1 MRSRVRGLGGAGAH
15 GGWLRT
21 GTAINWHLRVGGGAI
36 PSSSSSACALAVR
49 QSVMLSRI
57 LGIRCAS
64 GSWEFPANDGIQ
76 CGLHRV
82 DTVPAFKPPV
92 ENPKSSGPINL
103 DISHF
108 FTYTVHSTP
117 TSGILA
123 PVRRFFRI
131 RERFF
136 LARAKSGLL
145 LPASAPS
152 ITIFKPQNDVG
163 INSAKQLHPAIWAPL
178 TWRNPSRLSDECGA
192 LYLISG
198 DAIEHVCL
206 SPLGGGSI
214 CHLQYHLKW
223 MQPWFPGLLASAQIQ
238 RRME

>member
-108 FTYTVHSTP
+108 FTYTVHQ
-117 TSGILA
+117 
-123 PVRRFFRI
+123 
-131 RERFF
+131 
-136 LARAKSGLL
+136 RAASSPQFADSSGLESASF
-145 LPASAPS
+145 LPAPS
-152 ITIFKPQNDVG
+152 PGYSCPQ
-163 INSAKQLHPAIWAPL
+163 A
-178 TWRNPSRLSDECGA
+178 RRPSQSPNRKTMLGST
-192 LYLISG
+192 LQSSFTPPSG
-198 DAIEHVCL
+198 L
-206 SPLGGGSI
+206 
-214 CHLQYHLKW
+214 
-223 MQPWFPGLLASAQIQ
+223 
-238 RRME
+238 R

>member
-1 MRSRVRGLGGAGAH
+1 MARGSGFRADLIAALEGFDEALRHARLRGPARGLAAVCWELRGGLDAPLPHMRSRVRGLGGAGAH

-103 DISHF
+103 NISHF
-108 FTYTVHSTP
+108 FTYTVHQRAASSP
-117 TSGILA
+117 QFADSSG
-123 PVRRFFRI
+123 
-131 RERFF
+131 
-136 LARAKSGLL
+136 
-145 LPASAPS
+145 
-152 ITIFKPQNDVG
+152 
-163 INSAKQLHPAIWAPL
+163 
-178 TWRNPSRLSDECGA
+178 
-192 LYLISG
+192 
-198 DAIEHVCL
+198 
-206 SPLGGGSI
+206 
-214 CHLQYHLKW
+214 
-223 MQPWFPGLLASAQIQ
+223 
-238 RRME
+238 